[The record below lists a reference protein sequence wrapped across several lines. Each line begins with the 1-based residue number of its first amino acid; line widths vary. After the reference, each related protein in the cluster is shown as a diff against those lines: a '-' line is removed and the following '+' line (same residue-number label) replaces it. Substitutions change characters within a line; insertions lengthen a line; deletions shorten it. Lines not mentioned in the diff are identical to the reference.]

1 MNYIIAKTWNKDKPI
16 ELSNLGIYTYFE
28 TIHTD
33 STIEQAREMRD
44 SIQRRNPYSEYAIY
58 EIILGDRLE

>member
-1 MNYIIAKTWNKDKPI
+1 MNYIIAKTWNKDKPV

-33 STIEQAREMRD
+33 STIEQAHEMRD
-44 SIQRRNPYSEYAIY
+44 DIQARNPENKYDIY
-58 EIILGDRLE
+58 EIILGDKLK